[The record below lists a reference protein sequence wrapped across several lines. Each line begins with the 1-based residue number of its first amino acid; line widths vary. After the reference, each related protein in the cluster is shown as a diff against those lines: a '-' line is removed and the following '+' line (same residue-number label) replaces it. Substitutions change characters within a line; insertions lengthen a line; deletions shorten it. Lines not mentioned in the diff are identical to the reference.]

1 VILGK
6 KNFEIVPFL
15 ELIKG
20 DFKDKDPVD
29 YIEMI
34 LKGGG
39 RIPTAEECDKG
50 EFEMANPELANL
62 FDKIATLDPEENIS
76 IKTL

>member
-1 VILGK
+1 VSLGK

-15 ELIKG
+15 ELVKA
-20 DFKDKDPVD
+20 DYKDKDPVD

-39 RIPTAEECDKG
+39 RIPTAEEVDRG
-50 EFEMANPELANL
+50 EFEMANPE
-62 FDKIATLDPEENIS
+62 
-76 IKTL
+76 

>member
-15 ELIKG
+15 ELVKA
-20 DFKDKDPVD
+20 DYKDKDPVN

-39 RIPTAEECDKG
+39 RIPTAEEVERG
-50 EFEMANPELANL
+50 EFEMANPE
-62 FDKIATLDPEENIS
+62 
-76 IKTL
+76 